1 MKQFTALPLLAAAG
15 LAASAAQAQVTNPDT
30 LVFLWTD
37 DVQSFDP
44 AYISNTP
51 SSYGTLNVYSRLL
64 AYDGEQISE
73 FVPALSTEV
82 PSLENGLIVEGED
95 GSVSYSFPIR
105 PDTYAHKVGL
115 MGEDG
120 TVTWEY
126 YDDLSEEERA
136 NIEPGYGVIT
146 AEDVKYSLLR
156 AMLMDESWMSKAV
169 TEMMTSGEYTDVAA
183 IAEDLTGAEVPDLD
197 EAQLQQVYDELDQ
210 LISVEGDTVTLHLAQ
225 SFPATLGIMALPFGT
240 SIIDK
245 EWTVDMGGWDGEPTT
260 WGDYFRP
267 EASET
272 PLFADENGT
281 GPFMLEEWDRSE
293 RRIVL
298 RRFENYMHGPA
309 SLERVVLRTVPE
321 WTTQRLQLLS
331 GDADVV
337 SAPVEFLDELAATE
351 GVKVVDGLQRVFG
364 RALFY
369 AWPLQAQDNP
379 AIGSGQLDG
388 QGIPPDFFADLDVRM
403 GFNYAQDYDL
413 LLEQVNLGKTVQSRG
428 PTVRGIMGYREDS
441 PIYTYDPEKAE
452 EHFRA
457 AYDGQLWENGFTM
470 TAYMQEGNTL
480 ANAALSV
487 LQQNLARINPKFRLE
502 LQALPAASIMDKV
515 FADEPTSP
523 LTYMGWGPDY
533 SDPGGP
539 LGAATYYLSPTGLV
553 AGFSGEGYQELM
565 REHFQPLLDEAWALN
580 DPAEREPIYAR
591 LQEMSHEYATSMF
604 LWEDY
609 TYIVTRDWVDG
620 YVNNMILYGAW
631 DFYPITKSA
640 SE

>member
-1 MKQFTALPLLAAAG
+1 MTLPKSLPLAAAV
-15 LAASAAQAQVTNPDT
+15 AAFATVSHAEITNPDT
-30 LVFLWTD
+30 LVFLWKD

-44 AYISNTP
+44 AYIGNTP
-51 SSYGTLNVYSRLL
+51 SSYGPYNIYSRLL
-64 AYDGEQISE
+64 DYDGDQISS
-73 FVPALSTEV
+73 FVPALSSEV
-82 PSLENGLIVEGED
+82 PSLENGLIVEGDD
-95 GSVSYSFPIR
+95 GSVSYTFPIR
-105 PDTYAHKVGL
+105 DGAFAHQVGI
-115 MGEDG
+115 MGDDG
-120 TVTWEY
+120 AISWAY
-126 YDDLSEEERA
+126 YDDLTDEQRA

-146 AEDVKYSLLR
+146 ADDVEYSLLR
-156 AMLMDESWMSKAV
+156 AMLMDESWMAKAI
-169 TEMMTSGEYTDVAA
+169 TEMMTSGDYPDVEA
-183 IAEDLTGAEVPDLD
+183 IANDLAGAPVPDLD
-197 EAQLQQVYDELDQ
+197 EAQIQAVFDELDN
-210 LISVEGDTVTLHLAQ
+210 LISVDGNTVTLHLAK

-245 EWTVDMGGWDGEPTT
+245 EWTVDMGGWDGGSTS
-260 WGDYFRP
+260 WVDHYRP
-267 EASET
+267 EASGT
-272 PLFADENGT
+272 PLFDAENGT

-298 RRFENYMHGPA
+298 KRFENYVHGPA
-309 SLERVVLRTVPE
+309 PLERVVMRTVPE

-337 SAPVEFLDELAATE
+337 SAPVEFLDELAATD
-351 GVKVVDGLQRVFG
+351 GVKVTDGLQRVFG

-369 AWPLQAQDNP
+369 AWPLQAVDNP

-388 QGIPPDFFADLDVRM
+388 NGIPPDFFGDIDVRK
-403 GFNYAQDYDL
+403 GFNYAQNYDL
-413 LLEQVNLGKTVQSRG
+413 LLEQVNLGKTVQSHG
-428 PTVRGIMGYREDS
+428 PTVRGIMGYRADS
-441 PIYTYDPEKAE
+441 PIYHYDPELAE

-457 AYDGQLWENGFTM
+457 AFDGQVWENGFTL
-470 TAYMQEGNTL
+470 TAYMQEGNSI

-502 LQALPAASIMDKV
+502 LQALPAASVMDKV
-515 FADEPTSP
+515 FADQPTSP

-553 AGFSGEGYQELM
+553 AGFSGSGYQALM
-565 REHFQPLLDEAWALN
+565 REQFKPLLDEAWALN
-580 DPAEREPIYAR
+580 DPALREPIYAE
-591 LQEMSHEYATSMF
+591 LQEMSYEYATSQF

-631 DFYPITKSA
+631 NFYTITKS
-640 SE
+640 E